1 MFQNIGEMLILF
13 WKSILALPE
22 AWHQRRKISEQL
34 VEVGNSSLLVAL
46 VMSFFIGAVFALY
59 TGRELAQVGVVDLVG
74 ELVGI
79 SMSKELAPVMMAIL
93 FAGRVGSSMTSEI
106 GSMKIY
112 QELDALHTMRI
123 DPVVFLVMPRM
134 VAICVAL
141 PLVVVFSV
149 FIGWGGGAFICAQ
162 DKLIGVNIMDFFH
175 ELSSNVELR
184 HVAHGLIKAWVFAA
198 VIGTVSCHQGLTTI
212 GGPRNIG
219 RSVTKAV
226 VNSLVLIII
235 LDFFV
240 TRFLQNIH
248 F

>member
-1 MFQNIGEMLILF
+1 M
-13 WKSILALPE
+13 
-22 AWHQRRKISEQL
+22 

-141 PLVVVFSV
+141 PLVVLFSV
-149 FIGWGGGAFICAQ
+149 FIGWGGGRVYLRAGQADRRQYHGFLPRIEHQCRIAPCSSWPDQ
-162 DKLIGVNIMDFFH
+162 SLGVRGGDWHRIVSPRLDHDRWAAEYRPVGDQSGGELAGIDHRLGFLRNPFPAKL
-175 ELSSNVELR
+175 
-184 HVAHGLIKAWVFAA
+184 
-198 VIGTVSCHQGLTTI
+198 
-212 GGPRNIG
+212 P
-219 RSVTKAV
+219 
-226 VNSLVLIII
+226 
-235 LDFFV
+235 
-240 TRFLQNIH
+240 FLK
-248 F
+248 